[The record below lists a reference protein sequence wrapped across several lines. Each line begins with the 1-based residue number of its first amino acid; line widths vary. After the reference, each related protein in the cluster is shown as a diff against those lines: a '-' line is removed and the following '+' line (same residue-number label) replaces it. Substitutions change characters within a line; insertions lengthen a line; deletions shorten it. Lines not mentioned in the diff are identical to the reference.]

1 MHTIMQNIFCW
12 FLGKIVEIL
21 NLKENIVV
29 FLAKL
34 YVLLLTG
41 FEKQVLAEGIG
52 IKYSSVRQLL
62 PFSE

>member
-1 MHTIMQNIFCW
+1 MHTIMQNIFSW

-21 NLKENIVV
+21 NFKENIVV

-52 IKYSSVRQLL
+52 IKYSSVALFN